1 LSEINP
7 VLVFESAFF
16 FRRIRKPLNVAC
28 RSQLAVLSKSRATGL
43 SRFSRDSGELNYAM
57 FLKNAN
63 FKLEIR
69 HELNGFPEMGGQT
82 DRLEGAQIFSRLYS
96 INFEF
101 RFSMALDCIDKDTQ
115 TITE

>member
-1 LSEINP
+1 
-7 VLVFESAFF
+7 
-16 FRRIRKPLNVAC
+16 
-28 RSQLAVLSKSRATGL
+28 
-43 SRFSRDSGELNYAM
+43 M

-82 DRLEGAQIFSRLYS
+82 DRLEGAFYIFSRLFS

-101 RFSMALDCIDKDTQ
+101 RFSMALDNIDKDTQ